1 MTTTFFEKY
10 PKTLYNLNNEN
21 TLDVITNLTVNFS
34 FSDSITEN
42 SVSYYEYNVSDG
54 ETPESIAYNL
64 YGRADYHWIILK
76 ANKIVNVIEEWP
88 LEYRSLMNYIDK
100 KYEENAGVGETGLQW
115 AQQNYKKYIKIE
127 TRTYVLSGEKNVQE
141 IEIDEDEYNSI
152 TPSSTT
158 VTLPDGIQM
167 IWSKDR
173 SRKTYYEYE
182 MDLNESK
189 RNIKI
194 IKPEFVNFIYT
205 EFTGI
210 MNNE

>member
-88 LEYRSLMNYIDK
+88 LEDRSLMNYIDK

>member
-1 MTTTFFEKY
+1 MATTFFEKY

-21 TLDVITNLTVNFS
+21 TLDIITNLTVNFS

-158 VTLPDGIQM
+158 ITLPDGIQM

-182 MDLNESK
+182 IDLNESK